1 LVEEAHGTERIKVL
15 DFGIAK
21 LKETKTEA
29 FLTKAGTIIGTP
41 QYMSPEQCQ
50 GKPLDPSSDVYSIG
64 VLLYEMLS
72 GEIPFDGESTLQVVY
87 NQLHELPRP
96 LQELAPDVPAP
107 VVEVVMRA
115 LEKRPENRQPSAI
128 KLSEELKR
136 AVEMLGDP
144 SSWAISE
151 AVALGQLRSA
161 DARTPT
167 SIPTVRLEQLPP
179 SSTVAGLP
187 RSANRETTDLSRPS
201 INDASPL
208 RGGRGRVTS
217 VVNSESTGK
226 STVVPETVVQNSVGK
241 KPRVGLIATAAAILL
256 AVISAI
262 FYLSS
267 RSPAPAS
274 TPQPSLPPEGMVLI
288 PGGKF
293 VMGRNGGGGDEGPAH
308 EVEVKS
314 FFLDVNEVTN
324 QSYAKFVEATRRPA
338 PKNWKYNGSY
348 MPGEATVPVTYVT
361 WEDATAYA
369 KWADKRLPTEAEW
382 EYAAR
387 GGAKS
392 FLYPWGN
399 DWLAGAA
406 NVDRKGQAK
415 PAPVRSFEQD
425 VSAFGVFDLAGN
437 VSEWVQDH
445 YTSKYGASP
454 DQQLRVYRG
463 GNFLDAPDKSTNT
476 FRWSDYPTDIP
487 DDQILRVGFRCA
499 KDAAR
504 Q

>member
-1 LVEEAHGTERIKVL
+1 
-15 DFGIAK
+15 
-21 LKETKTEA
+21 
-29 FLTKAGTIIGTP
+29 
-41 QYMSPEQCQ
+41 
-50 GKPLDPSSDVYSIG
+50 
-64 VLLYEMLS
+64 
-72 GEIPFDGESTLQVVY
+72 
-87 NQLHELPRP
+87 
-96 LQELAPDVPAP
+96 
-107 VVEVVMRA
+107 
-115 LEKRPENRQPSAI
+115 
-128 KLSEELKR
+128 
-136 AVEMLGDP
+136 
-144 SSWAISE
+144 
-151 AVALGQLRSA
+151 
-161 DARTPT
+161 
-167 SIPTVRLEQLPP
+167 
-179 SSTVAGLP
+179 
-187 RSANRETTDLSRPS
+187 
-201 INDASPL
+201 
-208 RGGRGRVTS
+208 
-217 VVNSESTGK
+217 
-226 STVVPETVVQNSVGK
+226 
-241 KPRVGLIATAAAILL
+241 
-256 AVISAI
+256 
-262 FYLSS
+262 
-267 RSPAPAS
+267 
-274 TPQPSLPPEGMVLI
+274 
-288 PGGKF
+288 
-293 VMGRNGGGGDEGPAH
+293 
-308 EVEVKS
+308 
-314 FFLDVNEVTN
+314 
-324 QSYAKFVEATRRPA
+324 
-338 PKNWKYNGSY
+338 
-348 MPGEATVPVTYVT
+348 VT